1 MAIQGADVTI
11 TPGNYSTETND
22 MRAVHGALR
31 RALGSAD
38 ALVAGAGNDPVKV
51 ATVSS
56 FYENV
61 LEFLHV
67 HHEGEDKLVY
77 PLLLERCPEKCELIS
92 RIDKQHT
99 LLKEPMAAAK
109 SAIFTWRSDP
119 MTGTTVVHTLK
130 AVDETLGPHLTEE
143 ENEILPIASAYMAPE
158 EWAQLP
164 GDALRT
170 FAGDKPWLP
179 LGLIREGL
187 TDEQRSLM
195 LAGMPVPLQQLWTD
209 QWEPAFTSF
218 IAAVRSIAPS
228 A

>member
-1 MAIQGADVTI
+1 LT

-31 RALGSAD
+31 GALGSAD
-38 ALVAGAGNDPVKV
+38 PLVAGAGSDPATV

-77 PLLLERCPEKCELIS
+77 PVLLERCPEHRELIS
-92 RIDKQHT
+92 RIQTQHT
-99 LLKEPMAAAK
+99 LLNEPMAAAK
-109 SAIFTWRSDP
+109 SAIASWRSDP
-119 MTGTTVVHTLK
+119 TTGTGATVVRALT

-170 FAGDKPWLP
+170 FACDKPWLA
-179 LGLIREGL
+179 LGLVREGL

-195 LAGMPVPLQQLWTD
+195 LAAMPAPLQQLWAD
-209 QWEPAFTSF
+209 QWEPAFTDF
-218 IAAVRSIAPS
+218 IAEVRSIAPS